1 MHPVEQ
7 LAENY
12 LVICIEPTEGIALR
26 FNTKI
31 PGPVIRIDGV
41 QTKFFCKD
49 HFKAEPATG
58 YETLIYDCMIG
69 DNILFQRVDG
79 VVAGWRAVQPFLD
92 AWRRGGTKGLEFYPA
107 GSEGP
112 PGAFE
117 LLRAEAGGSSDR
129 DGLAETAERLWAR
142 IQWRWGTHVQEFTFG
157 FEALASGAMIA
168 TGQRMRQ
175 SRLVWLFLADG
186 HVGFRE
192 EAETP
197 RAESPLP
204 FSATVR

>member
-1 MHPVEQ
+1 M
-7 LAENY
+7 
-12 LVICIEPTEGIALR
+12 
-26 FNTKI
+26 
-31 PGPVIRIDGV
+31 
-41 QTKFFCKD
+41 
-49 HFKAEPATG
+49 
-58 YETLIYDCMIG
+58 
-69 DNILFQRVDG
+69 
-79 VVAGWRAVQPFLD
+79 
-92 AWRRGGTKGLEFYPA
+92 
-107 GSEGP
+107 
-112 PGAFE
+112 
-117 LLRAEAGGSSDR
+117 AEAGGSSDR

-142 IQWRWGTHVQEFTFG
+142 IQWRWGTRVQEFTFA